1 MEQLTVW
8 KILSITVKLLLL
20 IILTYIFV
28 HIFALLGIFISI
40 GYLIWWLFYPKYSV
54 CFSCR
59 TKRVGEYCKLCNS
72 TLTDSL
78 SRYPKTLASAMINVI
93 MILVV
98 SLLSVFAIFIEYRV
112 LTSIAQ
118 PVSPKTVSFVIPSDS
133 QYRVGEI
140 FPLKIQLTGIEVS
153 INAIQADIGFD
164 KERLE
169 VVDISTKDSFATVF
183 LQKEMNNELGYAR
196 LSGGLPNPG
205 FNAPTGLFGTVYFK
219 GKKAGLAQVYFLDTS
234 LVLANDGKGTN
245 VIKEFSVMP
254 YLITPEELPL
264 DEQEM
269 QNTLILENVLGA
281 EEEKNQNQIL
291 LFEENEQ
298 NNVLGVEDTE
308 LGDAF
313 DGVEKKTFLDT
324 ILEILTK
331 IDIFIIDRIS
341 WFLSIFKLKL

>member
-1 MEQLTVW
+1 MEQLTIW
-8 KILSITVKLLLL
+8 KILSITAKLLLL
-20 IILTYIFV
+20 IVLTYLFV

-59 TKRVGEYCKLCNS
+59 VKKVGEYCNICKS
-72 TLTDSL
+72 TVTDSFA
-78 SRYPKTLASAMINVI
+78 RYPKTLASAMINVI
-93 MILVV
+93 MILLV
-98 SLLSVFAIFIEYRV
+98 SLLSIFAIFIEYRV

-140 FPLKIQLTGIEVS
+140 FPLKIQLAGIEVP

-169 VVDISTKDSFATVF
+169 VVEVSTKDSFATVF

-205 FNAPTGLFGTVYFK
+205 FNAPSGLFGTVYFK
-219 GKKAGLAQVYFLDTS
+219 AKKAGLAQVYFLDTS

-245 VIKEFSVMP
+245 VIKDFSVMS
-254 YLITPEELPL
+254 YLITPEELPI
-264 DEQEM
+264 DEQEI
-269 QNTLILENVLGA
+269 QNTLILENVLGV

-291 LFEENEQ
+291 LFEENGES
-298 NNVLGVEDTE
+298 NVLGVEDTE

-313 DGVEKKTFLDT
+313 EGVEEKTFIDT
-324 ILEILTK
+324 ILEVLTK
-331 IDIFIIDRIS
+331 IDLFIIDRIS
-341 WFLSIFKLKL
+341 WFLSIFKLEL